1 MKANHAHVLLLDRDK
16 AESTELRHVLSRETP
31 GFRCQIDVV
40 ETTNSAMRHLRKRRF
55 DDVIV
60 KLSTD
65 NGDDLRTVR
74 EIHSSNPGVPILV
87 LTDSADVNM
96 RTAAL
101 RYGASDYFVKGAD
114 SCDGILRRIRHLF
127 QEKVIFGS
135 LVDDYCYRKAL
146 LQDAPNPVVCI
157 SPEGVIVEFNSEA
170 ELLWGL
176 SRSDAVGRSFV
187 EMFVSDNDRDALER
201 CLTRTLAGH
210 LTKNQKATVAPEDDE
225 QCSVLWDMS
234 RTTDAQG
241 DTVAVIA
248 VGHDRI
254 AAGDGTKEPGADRY
268 ERYNPNFEDTA
279 YMVLAGLS
287 AIIEKIERIEDADPA
302 VLERLDEGLIVSGD
316 EAEGLSLEQVS
327 AVERLVL
334 SLLNGRLETV

>member
-1 MKANHAHVLLLDRDK
+1 MKVNYAQVLLLDRDK
-16 AESTELRHVLSRETP
+16 AESRELRHFLSRETP
-31 GFRCQIDVV
+31 GFRCQIDIVD
-40 ETTNSAMRHLRKRRF
+40 TTNSAMSRLRKRRF

-60 KLSTD
+60 KLSTN
-65 NGDDLRTVR
+65 NGDDLGTVR
-74 EIHSSNPGVPILV
+74 EIHSSNPDVPILV

-101 RYGASDYFVKGAD
+101 RHGASDYFVKGAD
-114 SCDGILRRIRHLF
+114 SCEGILRRIRHLF
-127 QEKVIFGS
+127 QEKVIFKN
-135 LVDDYCYRKAL
+135 LVDDYCYRRAL

-157 SPEGVIVEFNSEA
+157 SPEGIIVEFNSEA

-187 EMFVSDNDRDALER
+187 EMFVSDSDRDALKR
-201 CLTRTLAGH
+201 CFTRTLAGH
-210 LTKNQKATVAPEDDE
+210 LTKNQKATVAPEDEE
-225 QCSVLWDMS
+225 QCSVLWDIS
-234 RTTDAQG
+234 RTTDARG
-241 DTVAVIA
+241 NTVAVIA
-248 VGHDRI
+248 VGHDKV
-254 AAGDGTKEPGADRY
+254 AVGEVTNESGADRY
-268 ERYNPNFEDTA
+268 EQYNPNFEDTA

-287 AIIEKIERIEDADPA
+287 AIIEKIERIEEADPA